1 MIDMRIEQYHI
12 TSDQRNFIVAIAKMD
27 GDEPACEVT
36 DKGKKVYLERNLG
49 YYRNL
54 ALAFQAIAR
63 DMLQNGAGPIMTV
76 DDYAERA
83 ETIETTLAAA
93 AREYGQ
99 KVQEADN
106 EVRR

>member
-27 GDEPACEVT
+27 GDEPAYEVSY
-36 DKGKKVYLERNLG
+36 KGKKVYIERNLG

-54 ALAFQAIAR
+54 AQAFQAIAR

-93 AREYGQ
+93 AREHGQ
-99 KVQEADN
+99 KLREAEN
-106 EVRR
+106 EAQR

>member
-27 GDEPACEVT
+27 GDEPAYEVSY
-36 DKGKKVYLERNLG
+36 KGKKVYIERNLG

-54 ALAFQAIAR
+54 AQAFQAIAR
-63 DMLQNGAGPIMTV
+63 DMLQNGKGPIMTV

-99 KVQEADN
+99 KLREADDGSQ
-106 EVRR
+106 R